1 MTQELLLVEKI
12 AELIKQIERKHIQ
25 IVDGAN
31 EIRLELLY
39 LPANVILFVCR
50 VLVDEEVV
58 EQVAILRILETG
70 TVQFII
76 KLLYRHIVICLIRS
90 IW

>member
-12 AELIKQIERKHIQ
+12 AELIKQIKRKHIH

-31 EIRLELLY
+31 EVRLELLY
-39 LPANVILFVCR
+39 LLTYVILLVCR

-58 EQVAILRILETG
+58 EQVAILRVLETG
-70 TVQFII
+70 TVQFVI
-76 KLLYRHIVICLIRS
+76 KFLYRNIIICLMRS
-90 IW
+90 I

>member
-12 AELIKQIERKHIQ
+12 AELIKQIKRKHIH

-39 LPANVILFVCR
+39 LLTYVILLVCR
-50 VLVDEEVV
+50 VLVDEEVI
-58 EQVAILRILETG
+58 EQVAILRVLETG
-70 TVQFII
+70 TVQFVI
-76 KLLYRHIVICLIRS
+76 KFLYRHIIICLIRS
-90 IW
+90 I